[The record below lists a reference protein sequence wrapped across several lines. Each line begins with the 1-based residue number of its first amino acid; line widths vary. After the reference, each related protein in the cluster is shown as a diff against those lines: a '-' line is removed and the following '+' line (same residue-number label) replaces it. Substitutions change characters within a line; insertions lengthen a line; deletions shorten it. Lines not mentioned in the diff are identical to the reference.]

1 MLNKLLII
9 LFGSLLCFNVYAND
23 IYIDQVGDSLD
34 LDIVQD
40 GQNNKIGTSLVDAD
54 FDGDNMTFSITQTG
68 NTNEITA
75 DIQGNTYTGTW
86 VFTGNSNTVDLLCDS
101 SANGNCETVTLNITT
116 TGDSNAYTINIGET
130 GDAENATIAFTVTGD
145 NSVIN
150 TDVDGTNS
158 DITVVM
164 NNSASLATTSANSD
178 EGNQLDLT
186 QTGNGDVSGHSITLN
201 ITGGGSTYTV
211 TQSGIYD
218 NKVDATFNGYSQDV
232 DITQRD

>member
-1 MLNKLLII
+1 MLNKLTII
-9 LFGSLLCFNVYAND
+9 LFTLLFGVNVYAND

-40 GQNNKIGTSLVDAD
+40 GQNNKIGTALVDAD

-101 SANGNCETVTLNITT
+101 SANGNCETVTLNITN

-164 NNSASLATTSANSD
+164 NNSRFISN
-178 EGNQLDLT
+178 
-186 QTGNGDVSGHSITLN
+186 
-201 ITGGGSTYTV
+201 
-211 TQSGIYD
+211 
-218 NKVDATFNGYSQDV
+218 NKC
-232 DITQRD
+232 

>member
-1 MLNKLLII
+1 MLNKLLIT
-9 LFGSLLCFNVYAND
+9 LLASLLCYNVYAND
-23 IYIDQVGDSLD
+23 IYIDQVGDNLD

-40 GQNNKIGTSLVDAD
+40 GQNNKIGTSLADAD

-75 DIQGNTYTGTW
+75 TIQGNTYTGTW
-86 VFTGNSNTVDLLCDS
+86 AFTGNSNTVDLLCDS
-101 SANGNCETVTLNITT
+101 SAYGNCETVTLNITN

-130 GDAENATIAFTVTGD
+130 GDAENAVIAFTVTGD
-145 NSVIN
+145 NNIIN

-158 DITVVM
+158 DITVTM

-186 QTGNGDVSGHSITLN
+186 QTGNGDVNGHSITLN

-218 NKVDATFNGYSQDV
+218 NKVDATFNGDSQDV
-232 DITQRD
+232 DITQSD

>member
-1 MLNKLLII
+1 MLNKLTII
-9 LFGSLLCFNVYAND
+9 LFTLLFGVNVYAND

-40 GQNNKIGTSLVDAD
+40 GQNNKIGTALVDAD

-101 SANGNCETVTLNITT
+101 SANGNCETVTLNITN

-186 QTGNGDVSGHSITLN
+186 QTGNGDSAGHSITLN

-218 NKVDATFNGYSQDV
+218 NKVDATFNGDSQDV

>member
-1 MLNKLLII
+1 MLNKLTII
-9 LFGSLLCFNVYAND
+9 LFTLLFGVNVYAND
-23 IYIDQVGDSLD
+23 IYIDQVGDNLD

-40 GQNNKIGTSLVDAD
+40 GQNNKIGTALVDAD

-101 SANGNCETVTLNITT
+101 SANGNCETVTLNITN

-186 QTGNGDVSGHSITLN
+186 QTGNGDSLGHSITLN

-218 NKVDATFNGYSQDV
+218 NKVDATFNGDSQDV

>member
-1 MLNKLLII
+1 MLNKLTII
-9 LFGSLLCFNVYAND
+9 LFTLLFGVNVYAND

-40 GQNNKIGTSLVDAD
+40 GQNNKIGTALVDAD

-101 SANGNCETVTLNITT
+101 SANGNCETVTLNIT
-116 TGDSNAYTINIGET
+116 
-130 GDAENATIAFTVTGD
+130 VTGD

-158 DITVVM
+158 DITVTM

-186 QTGNGDVSGHSITLN
+186 QTGNGDSLGHSITLN

-218 NKVDATFNGYSQDV
+218 NKVDATFNGDSQDV

>member
-186 QTGNGDVSGHSITLN
+186 QTGNGDSLGHSITLN

-218 NKVDATFNGYSQDV
+218 NKVDATFNGDSQDV

>member
-23 IYIDQVGDSLD
+23 IYIDQVGDNLD

-40 GQNNKIGTSLVDAD
+40 GQNNKIGTSLTDAD

-158 DITVVM
+158 DITVTM

-186 QTGNGDVSGHSITLN
+186 QSGNGDVNGHSITLN

-218 NKVDATFNGYSQDV
+218 NKVDATFNGDSQDV
-232 DITQRD
+232 DITQSD

>member
-1 MLNKLLII
+1 MLNKLTII
-9 LFGSLLCFNVYAND
+9 LFTLLFGVNVYAND

-40 GQNNKIGTSLVDAD
+40 GQNNKIGTALVDAD

-101 SANGNCETVTLNITT
+101 SANGNCETVTLNITN

-186 QTGNGDVSGHSITLN
+186 QTRNGDSLGHSITLN

-218 NKVDATFNGYSQDV
+218 NKVDATFNGDSQDV

>member
-186 QTGNGDVSGHSITLN
+186 QTGNGDVGGHSITLN

-218 NKVDATFNGYSQDV
+218 NKVDATFNGDSQDV
-232 DITQRD
+232 DITQSD

>member
-1 MLNKLLII
+1 MLNKLTII
-9 LFGSLLCFNVYAND
+9 LFTLLFGYNVYAND
-23 IYIDQVGDSLD
+23 IYIDQVGDNLD
-34 LDIVQD
+34 LDITQD
-40 GQNNKIGTSLVDAD
+40 GQNNKIGTSLADAD

-75 DIQGNTYTGTW
+75 NIQGNSYTGTW
-86 VFTGNSNTVDLLCDS
+86 AFTGNSNTVDLLCDS

-116 TGDSNAYTINIGET
+116 TGDNNAYTINIGET
-130 GDAENATIAFTVTGD
+130 GDAENAVIAFTVTGD
-145 NSVIN
+145 NNVIN

-158 DITVVM
+158 DITVTM

-186 QTGNGDVSGHSITLN
+186 QSGDGDVNGHSLTLN

-218 NKVDATFNGYSQDV
+218 NTINATFSGDSQDV

>member
-186 QTGNGDVSGHSITLN
+186 QTGNGDVNGHSITLN

-218 NKVDATFNGYSQDV
+218 NKVDATFNGDSQDV
-232 DITQRD
+232 DITQSD

>member
-1 MLNKLLII
+1 MLNKLLIT
-9 LFGSLLCFNVYAND
+9 LLASLLCYNVYAND
-23 IYIDQVGDSLD
+23 IYIDQVGDNLD

-40 GQNNKIGTSLVDAD
+40 GQNNKIGTLLADAD

-75 DIQGNTYTGTW
+75 TIQGNTYTGTW
-86 VFTGNSNTVDLLCDS
+86 AFTGNSNTVDLLCDS
-101 SANGNCETVTLNITT
+101 SANGNCETVTLNITN

-130 GDAENATIAFTVTGD
+130 GDAENAVIAFTVTGD
-145 NSVIN
+145 NNIIN

-158 DITVVM
+158 DITVTM

-186 QTGNGDVSGHSITLN
+186 QTGNGDVNGHSITLN

-218 NKVDATFNGYSQDV
+218 NKVDATFNGDSQDV
-232 DITQRD
+232 DITQSD

>member
-1 MLNKLLII
+1 MLNKLTII
-9 LFGSLLCFNVYAND
+9 LFTLLFGVNVYAND

-40 GQNNKIGTSLVDAD
+40 GQNNKIGTALVDAD

-86 VFTGNSNTVDLLCDS
+86 AFTGNSNTVDLLCDS

-186 QTGNGDVSGHSITLN
+186 QTGNGDSLGHSITLN

-218 NKVDATFNGYSQDV
+218 NKVDATFNGDSQDV

>member
-75 DIQGNTYTGTW
+75 NIQGNTYTGTW

-218 NKVDATFNGYSQDV
+218 NKVDATFNGDSQDV

>member
-75 DIQGNTYTGTW
+75 NIQGNTYTGTW

-218 NKVDATFNGYSQDV
+218 NKVDATFNGDSQDL

>member
-1 MLNKLLII
+1 MLNKLTII
-9 LFGSLLCFNVYAND
+9 LFTLLFGYNVYAND
-23 IYIDQVGDSLD
+23 IYIDQVGDNLD

-40 GQNNKIGTSLVDAD
+40 GQNNKIGTSLADED

-75 DIQGNTYTGTW
+75 TIQGNTYTGTW
-86 VFTGNSNTVDLLCDS
+86 AFTGNSNTVDLLCDS
-101 SANGNCETVTLNITT
+101 SGNGNCETVTLNITN

-130 GDAENATIAFTVTGD
+130 GDAENAVIAFTVTGD
-145 NSVIN
+145 NNIIN

-158 DITVVM
+158 DITVTM

-186 QTGNGDVSGHSITLN
+186 QTGNGDVNGHSITLN

-218 NKVDATFNGYSQDV
+218 NKVDATFNGDSQDV
-232 DITQRD
+232 DITQSD

>member
-145 NSVIN
+145 NNIIN
-150 TDVDGTNS
+150 TDVNGTNS

-164 NNSASLATTSANSD
+164 NNSASLATTSANAD

-186 QTGNGDVSGHSITLN
+186 QTGNGHSVGHSITLN

-218 NKVDATFNGYSQDV
+218 NKVDATFNGDSQDV

>member
-1 MLNKLLII
+1 
-9 LFGSLLCFNVYAND
+9 
-23 IYIDQVGDSLD
+23 
-34 LDIVQD
+34 
-40 GQNNKIGTSLVDAD
+40 
-54 FDGDNMTFSITQTG
+54 MTFSITQTG

-116 TGDSNAYTINIGET
+116 TGDNNAYTINIGET

-186 QTGNGDVSGHSITLN
+186 QTGNGDSLGHSITLN

-218 NKVDATFNGYSQDV
+218 NKVDATFNGDSQDV

>member
-23 IYIDQVGDSLD
+23 IYIDQVGDNLD

-40 GQNNKIGTSLVDAD
+40 GQNNKIGTSLTDAD

-145 NSVIN
+145 NNVIN

-158 DITVVM
+158 DITVTM

-186 QTGNGDVSGHSITLN
+186 QSGNGDVNGHSITLN

-218 NKVDATFNGYSQDV
+218 NKVDATFNGDSQDV
-232 DITQRD
+232 DITQSD

>member
-23 IYIDQVGDSLD
+23 IYIDQVGDNLD

-40 GQNNKIGTSLVDAD
+40 GQNNKIGTSLTDAD

-158 DITVVM
+158 DITVTM

-186 QTGNGDVSGHSITLN
+186 QSGNCDVNGHSITLN

-218 NKVDATFNGYSQDV
+218 NKVDATFNGDSQDV
-232 DITQRD
+232 DITQSD

>member
-23 IYIDQVGDSLD
+23 IYIDQVGDNLD

-40 GQNNKIGTSLVDAD
+40 GQNNKIGTSLTDAD

-145 NSVIN
+145 NNIIN

-158 DITVVM
+158 DITVTM

-186 QTGNGDVSGHSITLN
+186 QSGNGDVNGHSITLN

-218 NKVDATFNGYSQDV
+218 NKVDATFNGDSQDV
-232 DITQRD
+232 DITQSD